1 MATAK
6 TAAAKKAASRANAG
20 KGKARAP
27 AKEKAFRNTLVV
39 VESPA
44 KAKTIKKY
52 LGSGYTVKA
61 SVGHIM
67 DLPKSKMG
75 VDIEHGFEP
84 EYEVIKG
91 KQKVVTD
98 LKAAAK
104 NADRVLLAT
113 DPDREG
119 EAIAWHVKQQIARS
133 RVPAQR
139 VLFNEITKKAIQEA
153 IRKPLERTRTVYDGQ
168 QARRVLDRLVGYQI
182 SPILWKKVRRGLSAG
197 RVQSVAV
204 RLIVER
210 ENEIA
215 AFVPV
220 EYWSIEADLKAALPP
235 QFRAK
240 LIKLDGEKVE
250 LGSREITLPLVEELR
265 KLPFTVASVGK
276 KERRRNAPAPF
287 ITSKLQQEAANRLG
301 FSAKKTMTL
310 AQRLYEGVE
319 LGDDGQTALITYMRT
334 DSVRLSPDAVA
345 GAREYVAGRWGK
357 EYLPGEPVQ
366 FKTKKSAQDAH
377 EAIRPTA
384 LDHPPERVKPF
395 LEKDMFR
402 LYELIWNR
410 FIACQMV
417 PAVFDQTTADI
428 KAGRATFRAT
438 GQILKFP
445 GYLAV
450 YGQEAEQPQEEAGAE
465 KMEGEDEE
473 KGDISR
479 QLPPLE
485 SGQTL
490 ELIDLIPEQ
499 HFTQPP
505 PRFTEASLVKE
516 LEEKGIG
523 RPSTYAAIL
532 STIQDKEYVEKKEG
546 RFFPTDL
553 GRIVTELLLGACPR
567 VMDVQ
572 FTARMEEELDE
583 VEEGKIDWQSVLGEF
598 YGPFKKSLAAAE
610 AQMRDVKREEKPTDL
625 VCEKCGSPMVI
636 KWGSMGR

>member
-1 MATAK
+1 MAGKAK
-6 TAAAKKAASRANAG
+6 TKATKDGKRSKKTPGGGEVAARV
-20 KGKARAP
+20 KGT
-27 AKEKAFRNTLVV
+27 TLVV

-52 LGSGYTVKA
+52 LGSGYVVKA
-61 SVGHIM
+61 SVGHVM
-67 DLPKSKMG
+67 DLPKSKIG
-75 VDIEHGFEP
+75 VDIENGFEP
-84 EYEVIKG
+84 VYEVIEAK
-91 KQKVVTD
+91 KKVVAE

-104 NADRVLLAT
+104 TAGLLLLAT

-119 EAIAWHVKQQIARS
+119 EAIAWHVYEQLKRTKI
-133 RVPAQR
+133 PAQR
-139 VLFNEITKKAIQEA
+139 ILFNEITKKAIQEA
-153 IRKPLERTRTVYDGQ
+153 IQKPLQLNRDLYDAQ

-204 RLIVER
+204 RLVVER
-210 ENEIA
+210 EEEIA
-215 AFVPV
+215 KFVPV
-220 EYWSIEADLKAALPP
+220 EYWSIEADLRAALPP
-235 QFRAK
+235 QFRSK
-240 LIKLDGEKVE
+240 LIKLDGQKIE
-250 LGSREITLPLVEELR
+250 LPSAEITTPLVSELR
-265 KLPFTVASVGK
+265 EKPFVVAEVTR
-276 KERRRNAPAPF
+276 KERRRNAPPPF
-287 ITSKLQQEAANRLG
+287 ITSKLQQDAANRLG
-301 FSAKKTMTL
+301 FTAKKTMTL

-319 LGDDGQTALITYMRT
+319 LGEDGQTALITYMRT

-345 GAREYVAGRWGK
+345 GARAYVQGRWGK
-357 EYLPGEPVQ
+357 EYLPAEPVQ

-377 EAIRPTA
+377 EAIRPTS
-384 LDHPPERVKPF
+384 LEHPPERVKPF
-395 LEKDMFR
+395 VEKDMFR

-428 KAGRATFRAT
+428 QAGRATFRAT

-450 YGQEAEQPQEEAGAE
+450 YGQEAEQPPEEAGAE
-465 KMEGEDEE
+465 KMEGDDEE
-473 KGDISR
+473 KGDVSR

-485 SGQTL
+485 AGEKL
-490 ELIDLIPEQ
+490 ELIQLIPEQ

-553 GRIVTELLLGACPR
+553 G
-567 VMDVQ
+567 
-572 FTARMEEELDE
+572 
-583 VEEGKIDWQSVLGEF
+583 KIEWQSVLGEF
-598 YGPFKKSLAAAE
+598 YEPFKKSLVAAE

-625 VCEKCGSPMVI
+625 VCEKCGSP
-636 KWGSMGR
+636 